1 MMTDA
6 LRGLNAPDWPVLYL
20 VFDWATLPPGMD
32 AAELTEEAI
41 LGGVGMVQFR
51 DKSGVPLE
59 VWLERAASVRGVCR
73 KHGVPFVVNDR
84 VDAVEPLDAEGL
96 HLGQDDLSLLEGRAR
111 VGSEVAIGISTHDL
125 AQARTAAAAGADYL
139 GFGAMFPTG
148 IKPDRMPVGCALLRS
163 VAEELELPVYPIGG
177 IGIGNVGQIV
187 AVGVRRCAVISAVM
201 KAAGVRAAARELRQ
215 CLDADA

>member
-1 MMTDA
+1 
-6 LRGLNAPDWPVLYL
+6 
-20 VFDWATLPPGMD
+20 
-32 AAELTEEAI
+32 
-41 LGGVGMVQFR
+41 
-51 DKSGVPLE
+51 
-59 VWLERAASVRGVCR
+59 
-73 KHGVPFVVNDR
+73 
-84 VDAVEPLDAEGL
+84 
-96 HLGQDDLSLLEGRAR
+96 
-111 VGSEVAIGISTHDL
+111 
-125 AQARTAAAAGADYL
+125 
-139 GFGAMFPTG
+139 MFPTG